1 LYLLKKYNLIF
12 RQSPGLA
19 RNDLAAAASAC
30 VHAPLDATGLAR
42 FRPVEP
48 FHVLGSED
56 FHLKPSPSAE
66 LAPGWQFGHANGRD
80 VLSLTGDWIAQSG
93 RIPEFPADGLASA
106 TQGHTL
112 NFDIAGVGRWDSG
125 LIEFLWDARRAAV
138 TAGIAIDSATLPDS
152 ARKLLGL
159 LPDRLND
166 PPPPPPRRF
175 RPLNWLGGQTIALL
189 TETGIL
195 TSLLAATATGGTL
208 ALTGRA
214 RMRAVDLFANIRDA
228 GPSALIIVST
238 VNFLVGAI
246 LAFVGAVQLR
256 KFAADIY
263 VADLVGLALVR
274 EMAAVMTAIIMA
286 GRTGGAY
293 AARIAT
299 MQGNEEIDA
308 LQVIGIPVSDYIV
321 LPSILALVFTMPFLY
336 LYGCLVGMLGG
347 FVVSIAMLSVTGA
360 GYLHETLGAVPFD
373 QFIFGFVKSIA
384 FAILIG
390 VTSCRIGLKA
400 GRSAADVGMAA
411 TRAVVTGIVGVIALD
426 AIFAVLADV
435 VGL

>member
-1 LYLLKKYNLIF
+1 MNIVA
-12 RQSPGLA
+12 SPV
-19 RNDLAAAASAC
+19 RSNET
-30 VHAPLDATGLAR
+30 PT
-42 FRPVEP
+42 
-48 FHVLGSED
+48 
-56 FHLKPSPSAE
+56 
-66 LAPGWQFGHANGRD
+66 WQLRRSNGRPMLA
-80 VLSLTGDWIAQSG
+80 LSGDWVAQSG
-93 RIPEFPADGLASA
+93 RVPEFPAAGLADIA
-106 TQGHTL
+106 AGQTL
-112 NFDIAGVGRWDSG
+112 GLDIAGVGRWDSG
-125 LIEFLWDARRAAV
+125 LIAFLWDARRAAA
-138 TAGIAIDSATLPDS
+138 TAGITIDSAALPDS

-159 LPDRLND
+159 LPDHLANPS
-166 PPPPPPRRF
+166 PPTRQGL
-175 RPLNWLGGQTIALL
+175 RPLNWLGGRTIGLL
-189 TETGIL
+189 TEVGIL
-195 TSLLAATATGGTL
+195 SSLLATTANGGVL

-214 RMRAVDLFANIRDA
+214 RMRMVDLLANIRDA
-228 GPSALIIVST
+228 GPSALIIVSV
-238 VNFLVGAI
+238 VNFLIGAI

-263 VADLVGLALVR
+263 VANLVGLALVR
-274 EMAAVMTAIIMA
+274 EMAAVMTAIVMA

-308 LQVIGIPVSDYIV
+308 LQVFGIPVSDYIV

-347 FVVSIAMLSVTGA
+347 FVVAIAMLNITGP
-360 GYLHETLGAVPFD
+360 GYLYQTLGAVPLD
-373 QFIFGFVKSIA
+373 QFMFGFVKSIA

-426 AIFAVLADV
+426 SVFAVLADV

>member
-1 LYLLKKYNLIF
+1 MTQN
-12 RQSPGLA
+12 A
-19 RNDLAAAASAC
+19 RSDLPPAWQVS
-30 VHAPLDATGLAR
+30 VTQGK
-42 FRPVEP
+42 
-48 FHVLGSED
+48 HVL
-56 FHLKPSPSAE
+56 A
-66 LAPGWQFGHANGRD
+66 
-80 VLSLTGDWIAQSG
+80 LSGDWVAQSG
-93 RIPEFPADGLASA
+93 RIPDFPPRGLAEIGSGQA
-106 TQGHTL
+106 L
-112 NFDIAGVGRWDSG
+112 AFDMAGIGRWDSG
-125 LIEFLWDARRAAV
+125 LIAFLWDAKRAASLS
-138 TAGIAIDSATLPDS
+138 GIAIDPATLPDS

-159 LPDRLND
+159 LPERLAE
-166 PPPPPPRRF
+166 PEAAPRRRF
-175 RPLNWLGGQTIALL
+175 RPLNWFGGRILDVL
-189 TETGIL
+189 NETGIL
-195 TSLLAATATGGTL
+195 STLLATTAKGGVL

-214 RMRAVDLFANIRDA
+214 RMRSVDLFANIRDA
-228 GPSALIIVST
+228 GPSALLIVSV
-238 VNFLVGAI
+238 VNFLIGAI

-263 VADLVGLALVR
+263 VANLVGLALVR
-274 EMAAVMTAIIMA
+274 EMAAVMTAIVMA

-308 LQVIGIPVSDYIV
+308 LQVVGIPVADYIL

-347 FVVSIAMLSVTGA
+347 FAVSIAMLNITGA
-360 GYLHETLGAVPFD
+360 GYLAQTLDAVPLD
-373 QFIFGFVKSIA
+373 QFVFGFGKSIA

-400 GRSAADVGMAA
+400 GRSAADVGVAA

-435 VGL
+435 AGL